1 MKIEIPRVFANTFGM
16 AREQAAPLLGL
27 WAVFLLIQIAAIGL
41 VFLAV
46 GGAAFA
52 GASFD
57 DPDPLRT
64 LGLGVGAIIAIF
76 ALYFGYI
83 FLYCVQSAA
92 MAMSGSPLSRS
103 GFGEALSGGFRSGV
117 ALFLAFL
124 LLLVCY
130 IIFSFALELLQQGLF
145 FLGGLGEFLLSGG
158 AFAGLVY
165 FACRFAIIT
174 PVIAVD
180 GERNPV
186 SALRRSWA
194 LTDGNVLPIFIVL
207 LVVGVATIVI
217 GLVAVMLFGGLFFV
231 SAASAPGM
239 LTIVLALLTFVVFGG
254 VAAVLGATLVSSLH
268 AEVSSSEADDLSKTF
283 E

>member
-1 MKIEIPRVFANTFGM
+1 MKIEIPRVFSNTFGM
-16 AREQAAPLLGL
+16 ARQQAAPLLGL

-41 VFLAV
+41 VFVAV

-52 GASFD
+52 GASLD
-57 DPDPLRT
+57 DPDPLSA
-64 LGLGVGAIIAIF
+64 LGLGVGAIIAVF
-76 ALYFGYI
+76 ALYFGYV

-92 MAMSGSPLSRS
+92 MAMSGSPLRRS
-103 GFGEALSGGFRSGV
+103 DFGDALSGGFRSGV
-117 ALFLAFL
+117 TLFLAFL
-124 LLLVCY
+124 LFFVGY
-130 IIFSFALELLQQGLF
+130 IILSFVSELLQAVLF
-145 FLGGLGEFLLSGG
+145 FLGRLGEFLVSGA
-158 AFAGLVY
+158 AFVGLIY
-165 FACRFAIIT
+165 LACRFAIIT

-180 GERNPV
+180 GERNPIN
-186 SALRRSWA
+186 AMRRSWA